1 MAIYNYTDTA
11 ATKINL
17 NLTTQ
22 QAKALS
28 RFITA
33 HGGGESS
40 YSTVRSL
47 NEELRLMIVQAYTA
61 IKDDAEFSL
70 KYGNFDEPV
79 EYDVDFISQEDAKA
93 NRDELAE
100 QKMVADLEEEHE
112 SSSEDY
118 MPLNFAANT
127 NAELEDEIPF

>member
-1 MAIYNYTDTA
+1 MAIYNYTDTGA
-11 ATKINL
+11 ININL
-17 NLTTQ
+17 NLTTT

-28 RFITA
+28 RFITT
-33 HGGGESS
+33 HGGGETS

-47 NEELRLMIVQAYTA
+47 NEELRNMLMAAYTA
-61 IKDDAEFSL
+61 IQQDAEFCL
-70 KYGNFDEPV
+70 KYGSYDDPV

-100 QKMVADLEEEHE
+100 RDMVADLEDEHE

>member
-1 MAIYNYTDTA
+1 MAIYNYTDTGG
-11 ATKINL
+11 INLNL

-47 NEELRLMIVQAYTA
+47 NEELRSMIVKAYTA

-100 QKMVADLEEEHE
+100 QKMADELDAEHGGMRYV
-112 SSSEDY
+112 D
-118 MPLNFAANT
+118 
-127 NAELEDEIPF
+127 ELEDEIPF

>member
-17 NLTTQ
+17 NMTVQ
-22 QAKALS
+22 QAKALA
-28 RFITA
+28 RFIST
-33 HGGGESS
+33 HGGGETS

-47 NEELRLMIVQAYTA
+47 NEDLRSAIVEAYTA
-61 IKDDAEFSL
+61 IQQDAEFSL
-70 KYGNFDEPV
+70 KYGKFDEPV

-100 QKMVADLEEEHE
+100 QRMVSD
-112 SSSEDY
+112 
-118 MPLNFAANT
+118 
-127 NAELEDEIPF
+127 LEDEIPF

>member
-1 MAIYNYTDTA
+1 MAIYNYTDTGG
-11 ATKINL
+11 INLNL
-17 NLTTQ
+17 NLTTV

-28 RFITA
+28 RFITT
-33 HGGGESS
+33 HGGGEAS
-40 YSTVRSL
+40 YSTIRSL
-47 NEELRLMIVQAYTA
+47 NEELRSMLGKAYTA
-61 IKDDAEFSL
+61 IQQDAEFCL
-70 KYGNFDEPV
+70 KYGRFDEPV
-79 EYDVDFISQEDAKA
+79 EYDVDFISQEDARA

>member
-1 MAIYNYTDTA
+1 MAIYNYTDTGG
-11 ATKINL
+11 INLNL
-17 NLTTQ
+17 NLTTV

-40 YSTVRSL
+40 YSTIRSL

-100 QKMVADLEEEHE
+100 RDMVV
-112 SSSEDY
+112 
-118 MPLNFAANT
+118 
-127 NAELEDEIPF
+127 ELEDEIPF

>member
-1 MAIYNYTDTA
+1 MAIYNYTDTGG
-11 ATKINL
+11 INLNL
-17 NLTTQ
+17 NLTTV

-40 YSTVRSL
+40 YSTVRHL
-47 NEELRLMIVQAYTA
+47 NEELRSMIVKAYTA

-100 QKMVADLEEEHE
+100 QKMADELDAEHGGMRYV
-112 SSSEDY
+112 D
-118 MPLNFAANT
+118 
-127 NAELEDEIPF
+127 ELEDEIPF

>member
-1 MAIYNYTDTA
+1 MAIYNYTDTGG
-11 ATKINL
+11 INFNM
-17 NLTTQ
+17 NLTAV

-33 HGGGESS
+33 HGGGEAS
-40 YSTVRSL
+40 YSTVRHL
-47 NEELRLMIVQAYTA
+47 NEELRSMLVEGYNA
-61 IKDDAEFSL
+61 IQRDAEFSL
-70 KYGNFDEPV
+70 KYGRFDEPV

>member
-1 MAIYNYTDTA
+1 
-11 ATKINL
+11 
-17 NLTTQ
+17 
-22 QAKALS
+22 
-28 RFITA
+28 
-33 HGGGESS
+33 
-40 YSTVRSL
+40 
-47 NEELRLMIVQAYTA
+47 MIVQAYTA

-100 QKMVADLEEEHE
+100 QKIDYDDMSE
-112 SSSEDY
+112 S
-118 MPLNFAANT
+118 FANT

>member
-40 YSTVRSL
+40 YSTVRHL
-47 NEELRLMIVQAYTA
+47 NEELRSMLIEAYTA
-61 IKDDAEFSL
+61 IKQDAEFSL
-70 KYGNFDEPV
+70 KYGRFDEPV

-100 QKMVADLEEEHE
+100 QKMADELDAEHGGMRYV
-112 SSSEDY
+112 D
-118 MPLNFAANT
+118 
-127 NAELEDEIPF
+127 ELEDEIPF

>member
-1 MAIYNYTDTA
+1 MAIYNYTDTGG
-11 ATKINL
+11 INLNL
-17 NLTTQ
+17 NLTTV

-40 YSTVRSL
+40 YSTVRHL
-47 NEELRLMIVQAYTA
+47 NEELRSMLVKAYTA

-70 KYGNFDEPV
+70 KYGRFDEPV

-100 QKMVADLEEEHE
+100 QKMADELDAEHGGMRYV
-112 SSSEDY
+112 D
-118 MPLNFAANT
+118 
-127 NAELEDEIPF
+127 ELEDEIPF

>member
-1 MAIYNYTDTA
+1 MAVYNYTDTA

-40 YSTVRSL
+40 YSTV
-47 NEELRLMIVQAYTA
+47 VKAYTA

-100 QKMVADLEEEHE
+100 RDMVV
-112 SSSEDY
+112 
-118 MPLNFAANT
+118 
-127 NAELEDEIPF
+127 ELEDEIPF

>member
-1 MAIYNYTDTA
+1 MVTWFQLKEAIMAIYNYTDTGG
-11 ATKINL
+11 TNLNL
-17 NLTTQ
+17 NLTTM

-40 YSTVRSL
+40 YSTVRHL
-47 NEELRLMIVQAYTA
+47 NEELRSMIVKAYTA

-100 QKMVADLEEEHE
+100 QKMADELDAEHGGMRYV
-112 SSSEDY
+112 D
-118 MPLNFAANT
+118 
-127 NAELEDEIPF
+127 ELEDEIPF